1 MAPPIEGIIRSSII
15 GALVE
20 VVAVEIYLNSDIERK
35 LEDLYVPKLRV
46 MGMTPNQ
53 AKSVFAN
60 LLKKAKEESVE
71 EGTWNLP
78 ENFGDILLEK
88 ESTDRKIKSWLAM
101 KRNEGVRDQDIRAWW
116 NQHDLER
123 RISVEFDEL
132 GRSTQFFRLK
142 DEEKIG
148 EEEAARAVGRL
159 FPTYG
164 DPNEVCFTTG
174 EDRPLPYE
182 LKDRVDRYLESVA
195 QVDREAW
202 KEALQGMSTLNAF
215 IRKEIGKGN
224 L

>member
-1 MAPPIEGIIRSSII
+1 M

-20 VVAVEIYLNSDIERK
+20 AVAMEIYLNSDIEKK
-35 LEDLYVPKLRV
+35 LEDLYVPKLQM
-46 MGMTPNQ
+46 MGMTPIQ
-53 AKSVFAN
+53 AKGVFTD

-88 ESTDRKIKSWLAM
+88 ESTDGKIKSWLAM

-116 NQHDLER
+116 NLHDLER

-132 GRSTQFFRLK
+132 GSSTQFFRLK
-142 DEEKIG
+142 DEDRIS
-148 EEEAARAVGRL
+148 EEEATKAVGRF

-174 EDRPLPYE
+174 DDRPLPYE
-182 LKDRVDRYLESVA
+182 LKGRVDKYLERVA
-195 QVDREAW
+195 QVDKEAW
-202 KEALQGMSTLNAF
+202 KGEVQGTSTLNAF
-215 IRKEIGKGN
+215 IRKEIKKGN